1 MAAKSKPKT
10 VMAPPK
16 GRTPVAAVY
25 DQRKNHILVVCD
37 DRTVWTM
44 DNHGAWVPM
53 AEVPA

>member
-10 VMAPPK
+10 VMSPPK

-37 DRTVWTM
+37 DRTVWKM
-44 DNHGAWVPM
+44 DNNGAWLQM